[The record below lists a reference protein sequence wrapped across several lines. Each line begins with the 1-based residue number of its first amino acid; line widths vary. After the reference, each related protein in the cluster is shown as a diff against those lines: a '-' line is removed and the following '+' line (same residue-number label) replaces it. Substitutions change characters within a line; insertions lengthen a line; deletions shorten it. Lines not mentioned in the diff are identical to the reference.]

1 VIRAVVFDCIGVLY
15 LGSSQPF
22 NHPVADLIRRLRP
35 HYQIGMLS
43 NSEQHFLEHFLTR
56 HQSSELFD
64 VVYGSSQSRYA
75 KPAREI
81 FTEVADQLDVKLSEM
96 LFVDDSTDN
105 ISAATSYG
113 IRSILYENPKQLE
126 QELGE
131 AEIQLS

>member
-56 HQSSELFD
+56 HQSRELFD
-64 VVYGSSQSRYA
+64 VIYGSSQSRYA

-96 LFVDDSTDN
+96 LFIDDSPGYVTT
-105 ISAATSYG
+105 AQSYG
-113 IRSILYENPKQLE
+113 ITSVLYKSPDQLNE
-126 QELGE
+126 ALRQQEIML
-131 AEIQLS
+131 